1 MVNLNT
7 LKKMDK
13 DDLLNLIGLET
24 RRDTTEQFLPVLG
37 AFAAGILVGAGL
49 GLLLAP
55 KPGNQLRDDL
65 KQRLASGQELLNNTV
80 NRNSDNAQAQGGTPN
95 PTTRTA

>member
-1 MVNLNT
+1 MNLNA

-24 RRDTTEQFLPVLG
+24 RRSAAEDVLPVLG
-37 AFAAGILVGAGL
+37 AFAAGLLVGAGL
-49 GLLLAP
+49 GLLFAP

-65 KQRLASGQELLNNTV
+65 RNRL
-80 NRNSDNAQAQGGTPN
+80 QGGQDYLSNAMGRGEGAQSQGGPVS
-95 PTTRTA
+95 RTS

>member
-24 RRDTTEQFLPVLG
+24 RRDTADTLLPVLG

-65 KQRLASGQELLNNTV
+65 KQRLASGQEYLNNTV
-80 NRNSDNAQAQGGTPN
+80 GRVSETIQQQGTSPS
-95 PTTRTA
+95 TRST

>member
-24 RRDTTEQFLPVLG
+24 RRDTSEQILPVLG

-80 NRNSDNAQAQGGTPN
+80 NRGGDNAQAQGGTPN

>member
-1 MVNLNT
+1 MNLNS

-24 RRDTTEQFLPVLG
+24 RRSAAEDVLPVLG
-37 AFAAGILVGAGL
+37 AFAAGLLVGAGL

-65 KQRLASGQELLNNTV
+65 RQKLQSGQDYLSNTLQPRGESAASQPPASV
-80 NRNSDNAQAQGGTPN
+80 S
-95 PTTRTA
+95 RTA

>member
-1 MVNLNT
+1 MVNLNS

-24 RRDTTEQFLPVLG
+24 RRDTTDTLLPVLG

-65 KQRLASGQELLNNTV
+65 KQRLASGQELINNAV
-80 NRNSDNAQAQGGTPN
+80 NRSGDNAQQGTSSTPRN
-95 PTTRTA
+95 V

>member
-1 MVNLNT
+1 MVNFNN
-7 LKKMDK
+7 LKKLDK
-13 DDLLNLIGLET
+13 DDLLHLVGLET
-24 RRDTTEQFLPVLG
+24 RRDTVDTLLPVVG

-65 KQRLASGQELLNNTV
+65 RQRLHSGQEYLSNAVGRSSEGAAQTGPQGTV
-80 NRNSDNAQAQGGTPN
+80 S
-95 PTTRTA
+95 RTA

>member
-1 MVNLNT
+1 MNLNS

-24 RRDTTEQFLPVLG
+24 RRSTAEDVVPLLG
-37 AFAAGILVGAGL
+37 AFAAGLLVGAGL

-65 KQRLASGQELLNNTV
+65 RQKLQSGQDYLANTLQ
-80 NRNSDNAQAQGGTPN
+80 RGEGAQSQGASSSR
-95 PTTRTA
+95 TT

>member
-1 MVNLNT
+1 MNLNA

-13 DDLLNLIGLET
+13 DDLLNLIGLES
-24 RRDTTEQFLPVLG
+24 RRSTAEDVLPVLG

-65 KQRLASGQELLNNTV
+65 KQRLQSGQEYLTNTLGKGETTP
-80 NRNSDNAQAQGGTPN
+80 AQGAQSPVS
-95 PTTRTA
+95 RTA

>member
-1 MVNLNT
+1 MNLNA

-13 DDLLNLIGLET
+13 DDLLNLIGLES
-24 RRDTTEQFLPVLG
+24 RRSAAEDVLPVLG

-65 KQRLASGQELLNNTV
+65 KQRLQSGQEYLT
-80 NRNSDNAQAQGGTPN
+80 NSLGKGETPAHGAQP
-95 PTTRTA
+95 PVSRTA

>member
-1 MVNLNT
+1 MVNLNS

-24 RRDTTEQFLPVLG
+24 RRDTTDELLPVLG
-37 AFAAGILVGAGL
+37 AFAAGVLVGAGL

-65 KQRLASGQELLNNTV
+65 KQRLASGQEYLTNAV
-80 NRNSDNAQAQGGTPN
+80 GRGGDNAEQQGTP
-95 PTTRTA
+95 PTPVTRTA

>member
-1 MVNLNT
+1 MVNLNS

-24 RRDTTEQFLPVLG
+24 RRDTAEQILPVLG
-37 AFAAGILVGAGL
+37 VFAAGLLVGAGL

-65 KQRLASGQELLNNTV
+65 KQRLASGQEYLTNAV
-80 NRNSDNAQAQGGTPN
+80 GRNGDSTQQQGAPSN
-95 PTTRTA
+95 VTRTA